1 VNRREKLA
9 QSLDRAVLGTMMLGL
24 AFVMEKALDRMVDPK
39 PGEKRPPSRLG
50 KAIFRRV
57 LPGLSAHVQHQH
69 TTRHE

>member
-1 VNRREKLA
+1 
-9 QSLDRAVLGTMMLGL
+9 MLGL
-24 AFVMEKALDRMVDPK
+24 AFVLEKALDRMVDPK